1 MIQNTHNGAIAFDK
15 WLTGFQAQLSAAQKQ
30 KNPALHLYKNGARTN
45 LFMLQGLARI
55 YKNIHNAK
63 RFTKMQTQFK
73 YYEDA
78 IGTIDYY
85 FSFYEMFS
93 KNKLIPKDIT
103 ALMQDVLAQEYDELN
118 NHLQKK
124 IFDKPNF
131 FDKKFK
137 KIDSAKWLE
146 DADETKA
153 LKIFYKTEIE
163 KVNKYITD
171 LPSTLTDMEVQ
182 VHELRRKMRWLS
194 IYPQA
199 LCGKVQLAIDAK
211 PNAILKKYATPE
223 IVKSGFN
230 KMPTKGKNKTV
241 VHLNKANFLA
251 LSNVIAQ
258 LGSIKDKGLALDLLE
273 KMNLK
278 LLKNSPDE
286 ASKNATI
293 YLKCDKNLS
302 EKLLLEAHQIIKDIT
317 KDKVLQ
323 GLLSK

>member
-1 MIQNTHNGAIAFDK
+1 MTQNTYNGAIVFDK
-15 WLTGFQAQLSAAQKQ
+15 WLTGLQTQLSNAQKQ

-55 YKNIHNAK
+55 YKTMHNTK

-78 IGTIDYY
+78 LGTIDYY
-85 FSFYEMFS
+85 YALHETFS
-93 KNKLIPKDIT
+93 KNKLIPKSIT

-124 IFDKPNF
+124 IFEKPNF

-137 KIDSAKWLE
+137 KIDTANWLS
-146 DADETKA
+146 DANETKA
-153 LKIFYKTEIE
+153 LQLFYKTEIE
-163 KVNKYITD
+163 KVNKYIAD
-171 LPSTLTDMEVQ
+171 LPASLTDIEAQ

-199 LCGKVQLAIDAK
+199 LGGKVQLVLDAM
-211 PNAILKKYATPE
+211 PNTHLKKYATPE
-223 IVKSGFN
+223 VVKLPFN
-230 KMPTKGKNKTV
+230 KLPLKGKNKTT
-241 VHLNKANFLA
+241 VHLNKSHFFA

-258 LGSIKDKGLALDLLE
+258 LGNIKDQGLAFDLLE

-278 LLKNSPDE
+278 LLKNNPDE
-286 ASKNATI
+286 ARKNAAV
-293 YLKCDKNLS
+293 YLKCDKNIS
-302 EKLLLEAHQIIKDIT
+302 QSLLLAAHAIIKT
-317 KDKVLQ
+317 FTTDKVLQ
-323 GLLSK
+323 GLLGK